1 MELTLGKRIKHK
13 TKHHGCIPNV
23 DKRCLTLDFRDARS
37 MVAVIMMSVCVCV
50 SCVSGTKR
58 GIQ

>member
-1 MELTLGKRIKHK
+1 MELALGKRIKHK

-37 MVAVIMMSVCVCV
+37 MVAVIMMSVCVCRV
-50 SCVSGTKR
+50 
-58 GIQ
+58 